1 MSLKDDLQED
11 IGIFLDLDEFGETIT
26 LDGNTVEA
34 IVQETPREEFD
45 GGKGDDRP
53 QGVFNRTVILYLR
66 PLPDLPAEGRR
77 IEYNGGRWTVRK
89 VSDQRGV
96 IMLQLEAV
104 DS

>member
-1 MSLKDDLQED
+1 MSLKDDLLED
-11 IGIFLDLDEFGETIT
+11 IDVFLDLDEFGETIT
-26 LDGNTVEA
+26 LDGSSVEA
-34 IVQETPREEFD
+34 VVQETPREEFD
-45 GGKGDDRP
+45 GGRGEDKP
-53 QGVFNRTVILYLR
+53 QGIYNRTVILYLR
-66 PLPDLPAEGRR
+66 SLPEIPAEGRR